1 MRKNYK
7 ITLVIAA
14 VMICAVGIVL
24 AGNPH
29 FLQVK
34 VKQYDNTL
42 NVSGKEAGLGN
53 ETQVHI
59 VVEATA
65 ACINRGGHNPK
76 AANKTSVSAE
86 GDFPVQN
93 GKAYFDLWLEAT
105 FQPECSPPMTVEF
118 SDIEIYDAA
127 HGVYYYQK

>member
-7 ITLVIAA
+7 ITLLIAA
-14 VMICAVGIVL
+14 VLVCAVGVVL

-29 FLQVK
+29 FIQVK
-34 VKQYDNTL
+34 VTQYDSTL

-65 ACINRGGHNPK
+65 ACINRGSHHPR

-93 GKAYFDLWLEAT
+93 GKAYFDLTLEAT

-118 SDIEIYDAA
+118 SNIEIYDAE
-127 HGVYYYQK
+127 HDVYYQK